1 MSDYDVIIIGAGHN
15 GLTAANVLAQQGK
28 QVLITEKTNFP
39 GGMATTREL
48 FPGISTASAR
58 GRSSSTATRW
68 PRPSDWPTSA
78 SN

>member
-28 QVLITEKTNFP
+28 RVLITEKTNFP

-48 FPGISTASAR
+48 FPGYQHSIGAWTFIVYRDEMAKAL
-58 GRSSSTATRW
+58 GLA
-68 PRPSDWPTSA
+68 DFGF
-78 SN
+78 